1 MRKDDV
7 TSVKVPI
14 RSPNFLMMY
23 YLNIDSTL
31 TSIPG
36 LSVHELTPQLYN
48 DNCLYVRAEG
58 GEIYRGER
66 PGWERTITDQISLS
80 LLLSVKGALTSR
92 AHQVAIDD
100 QKRKDSV
107 AKQNPQ
113 ITSSEEHVSAG
124 ERLVQMD

>member
-14 RSPNFLMMY
+14 RSPYFLMMY

-58 GEIYRGER
+58 GEI
-66 PGWERTITDQISLS
+66 
-80 LLLSVKGALTSR
+80 
-92 AHQVAIDD
+92 H
-100 QKRKDSV
+100 
-107 AKQNPQ
+107 
-113 ITSSEEHVSAG
+113 
-124 ERLVQMD
+124 